1 MRAQPR
7 SLFRLSLFAV
17 TLAACNSGN
26 RGDTFGPPES
36 NVVTDMNG
44 SWIVS
49 DVERLDSDAPLPTAS
64 PIGSPLFP
72 LAAGQLL
79 PIGNGLAYG
88 YDNLPL
94 FSNYGGVD
102 PTRYA
107 NAADGRTFV
116 LEVQTAWQT
125 SCSST
130 LSLRAAFSPDDL
142 DTMTGYVQVN
152 YASDCSPS
160 FLDNQPNGL
169 FAVRLVRVAIQAAV
183 NQTAVNESAR

>member
-1 MRAQPR
+1 MPAQARA
-7 SLFRLSLFAV
+7 LFRLSLLALS
-17 TLAACNSGN
+17 LAACKDGN
-26 RGDTFGPPES
+26 RGATFGPPES
-36 NVVTDMNG
+36 SVVIDMNG
-44 SWIVS
+44 TWMVS
-49 DVERLDSDAPLPTAS
+49 DVERLDSNAPLPTAS
-64 PIGSPLFP
+64 PIAAPLFP
-72 LAAGQLL
+72 LAAGQIV

-116 LEVQTAWQT
+116 LEVETAWLT

-130 LSLRAAFSPDDL
+130 LALRAAFSPNDL

-160 FLDNQPNGL
+160 FLDNRPNGL
-169 FAVRLVRVAIQAAV
+169 FAVRLVRVAIQAAGE
-183 NQTAVNESAR
+183 AASGR